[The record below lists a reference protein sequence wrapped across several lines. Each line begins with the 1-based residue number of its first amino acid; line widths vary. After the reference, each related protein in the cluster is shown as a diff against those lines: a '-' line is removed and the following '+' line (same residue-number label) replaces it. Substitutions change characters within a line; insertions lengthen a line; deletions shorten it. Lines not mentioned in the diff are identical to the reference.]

1 MELSKFLPKMLDVEN
16 RWGIQAKP
24 VIYVNL
30 LNGYGLSATDRYN
43 SVD

>member
-1 MELSKFLPKMLDVEN
+1 MELSKMLDVEN
-16 RWGIQAKP
+16 SMGIQAKP
-24 VIYVNL
+24 EIYVNL